1 MALVVGELTGVITL
15 DDTGVDPALRR
26 AERAMR
32 DTGEQMGDDAER
44 AGRQAGENLGEGL
57 VRGADGRLRD
67 INGRFVR
74 AVRQAGDDA
83 TTAARSEGENTGEA
97 FGDGLSE
104 GAERGGDNASAA
116 AVNGLEKLKTAA
128 AGIGLAAGA
137 VLMAS
142 MAQAMEQSRITGR
155 LGAQLGAT
163 PAEAQKY
170 GKIAGALYSKAIT
183 EDFQGAADAI
193 SATMRAGLL
202 PPDATNAQIE
212 SIATKVSDLATT
224 FELDLGQAANA
235 VGQILKTGLARDG
248 GEALDVLTRGLQV
261 MGPRADDIA
270 DTFNEYSTIFRQLG
284 ISAEDATGIMSQGL
298 KAGARD
304 TDVVADSLK
313 ELVLITQGGGAEV
326 DAAFSKIGLSGK
338 EMQAA
343 FSEGGPAAEEALD
356 KIFDGLRKIKDPA
369 DRSAL
374 ALALFGTKSEDMQK
388 ALFSI
393 DPSKA
398 VESLGEVGGAADEMG
413 DTLRDNA
420 GTKLEAFKRGM
431 QQNLVDFLGGAVIPG
446 LETFRGKVG
455 GVFGRMWSEA
465 GKGSEGTADRIISF
479 FGLLGQKVAQ
489 KAVEQVPK
497 AVEGLM
503 NFGGKIADFVAAN
516 PEKVLKIG
524 LIAAAI
530 TLAIVALPITVGA
543 ALSAAVAMI
552 MIGFV
557 RNLITGLN
565 DNLPKWWQGFRDWV
579 SAKAGEAGTMFSAVG
594 LAIGVW
600 FGGLW
605 SRYIGGPVSR
615 AWSSFITSVRA
626 LPGRT
631 LAALAAL
638 GSILATTAGNA
649 WQRFKD
655 GSVRKGTEFLSWVR
669 GLPGRAKSALGNVGG
684 ILLAAGGSLIQGFI
698 NGIKA
703 KIGSVRSAA
712 SSVVSA
718 ARDYFPFSPARKGPF
733 SGRGYSTYSGQ
744 ALISDFAKSI
754 KANTGQVG
762 RALAGMPGMPDAM
775 ADSSLGALAATP
787 TPGELAAAR
796 TAGGAGAGGTRPGQV
811 VTLRGGDAWGDM
823 VIETI
828 RDRVGIG
835 GGDVQLYLSPRR

>member
-32 DTGEQMGDDAER
+32 DSGEQMGDDAER
-44 AGRQAGENLGEGL
+44 AGRQAGENLGEGF

-67 INGRFVR
+67 VNGRFVR

-104 GAERGGDNASAA
+104 GAEQGGDNASAA

-128 AGIGLAAGA
+128 AGVGLAAGA
-137 VLMAS
+137 ALMAA
-142 MAQAMEQSRITGR
+142 MGQAMEQSRITGR

-183 EDFQGAADAI
+183 EDFQSAADAI
-193 SATMRAGLL
+193 SVTMRAGLL

-313 ELVLITQGGGAEV
+313 ELVLITQGGGDEV
-326 DAAFSKIGLSGK
+326 DAAFAKIKLSGK

-343 FSEGGPAAEEALD
+343 FTEGGPAAEAALD
-356 KIFDGLRKIKDPA
+356 KIFDGLRKVKDPA

-374 ALALFGTKSEDMQK
+374 ALTLFGTKSEDMQK
-388 ALFSI
+388 ALFAI

-398 VESLGEVGGAADEMG
+398 VESLGQVGGEADRMG

-455 GVFGRMWSEA
+455 GVFGRLWEDA

-489 KAVEQVPK
+489 KAVEQAPK

-543 ALSAAVAMI
+543 ALSVAVGVIIA
-552 MIGFV
+552 GFV
-557 RNLITGLN
+557 RNLVTGLTN
-565 DNLPKWWQGFRDWV
+565 NLPKWWQAFTSWV
-579 SAKAGEAGTMFSAVG
+579 SAKAGEAGSMFSGVG
-594 LAIGVW
+594 IAIGAW
-600 FGGLW
+600 FGSLW

-638 GSILATTAGNA
+638 GGILATTSSTA

-655 GSVRKGTEFLSWVR
+655 GASRKGTEFLSWVR
-669 GLPGRAKSALGNVGG
+669 GLPGRAKSALGNVGS

-744 ALISDFAKSI
+744 ALMSDFAKSI
-754 KANTGQVG
+754 RSNTGQVG

-787 TPGELAAAR
+787 TPGQMTGAYAAS
-796 TAGGAGAGGTRPGQV
+796 AGAGSASESKLVRVDLGGQLGDAIVGVLRDKIGAGA
-811 VTLRGGDAWGDM
+811 
-823 VIETI
+823 
-828 RDRVGIG
+828 
-835 GGDVQLYLSPRR
+835 GGDVQLYLGTRR

>member
-44 AGRQAGENLGEGL
+44 AGQQAGENLGEGL

-67 INGRFVR
+67 VRGRFVR
-74 AVRQAGDDA
+74 AVQQAGDDA
-83 TTAARSEGENTGEA
+83 TAEARTAGEDAGNALAEGL
-97 FGDGLSE
+97 GDG
-104 GAERGGDNASAA
+104 ARQGGDE
-116 AVNGLEKLKTAA
+116 AVTQAGQGLEKLKTAA

-137 VLMAS
+137 ALMAA
-142 MAQAMEQSRITGR
+142 MGQAMEQSQITGR

-183 EDFQGAADAI
+183 EDFQSAADAI

-212 SIATKVSDLATT
+212 AMATKVSDLAST

-326 DAAFSKIGLSGK
+326 DAAFAKIGLSGK
-338 EMQAA
+338 EMQQA
-343 FSEGGPAAEEALD
+343 FSEGGPAAEAALD
-356 KIFDGLRKIKDPA
+356 KLFDGLRKVKDPA

-374 ALALFGTKSEDMQK
+374 ALTLFGTKSEDMQK
-388 ALFSI
+388 ALFGI

-398 VESLGEVGGAADEMG
+398 VESLGQVGGAADRMG
-413 DTLRDNA
+413 DSLRDNS
-420 GTKLEAFKRGM
+420 GHRLEAFKRGM
-431 QQNLVDFLGGAVIPG
+431 QQNLVDFLGGVVVPG

-455 GVFGRMWSEA
+455 GVFGRLWEEA
-465 GKGSEGTADRIISF
+465 GKGSDGTADRIISF

-489 KAVEQVPK
+489 KAVEQAPK

-503 NFGGKIADFVAAN
+503 NFGGKIADFVVAN

-530 TLAIVALPITVGA
+530 VLAIVALPITVGA

-565 DNLPKWWQGFRDWV
+565 DNLPKWWQAFTGWV
-579 SAKAGEAGTMFSAVG
+579 SAKAGEVGGMFSAVG
-594 LAIGVW
+594 MAIGLW
-600 FGGLW
+600 FAGLW

-615 AWSSFITSVRA
+615 AWSSFIASVRA

-631 LAALAAL
+631 VAALAAL
-638 GSILATTAGNA
+638 GSMLGTAAGNG

-655 GSVRKGTEFLSWVR
+655 GASRKGSEFLSWVR
-669 GLPGRAKSALGNVGG
+669 GLPGRAKAALGNLGG
-684 ILLAAGGSLIQGFI
+684 VLLAAGGSLIQGFI

-733 SGRGYSTYSGQ
+733 SGRGYTTYSGQ
-744 ALISDFAKSI
+744 ALMAGFAKGIRDGS
-754 KANTGQVG
+754 GQVDQ
-762 RALAGMPGMPDAM
+762 ALATMSGVP
-775 ADSSLGALAATP
+775 SSLAGLVDTPPPGDMALASGGSGSTGLGSISPRLVRVDLGGQLGDAIV
-787 TPGELAAAR
+787 GILR
-796 TAGGAGAGGTRPGQV
+796 DKIGAGA
-811 VTLRGGDAWGDM
+811 
-823 VIETI
+823 
-828 RDRVGIG
+828 
-835 GGDVQLYLSPRR
+835 GGDVQLYLGKRG

>member
-1 MALVVGELTGVITL
+1 VALVVGELTGVITL

-44 AGRQAGENLGEGL
+44 AGQQAGENLGEGI
-57 VRGADGRLRD
+57 VRGADGRLR
-67 INGRFVR
+67 NVRGQFVR
-74 AVRQAGDDA
+74 AVQQAGDDA
-83 TTAARSEGENTGEA
+83 TRAARAAGEDAGNALSDGL
-97 FGDGLSE
+97 GDG
-104 GAERGGDNASAA
+104 ARQGGDE
-116 AVNGLEKLKTAA
+116 AVTQAGQGLEKLKTAA

-137 VLMAS
+137 ALMAA
-142 MAQAMEQSRITGR
+142 MGQAMEQSRITGR

-183 EDFQGAADAI
+183 EDFQSAADAI

-212 SIATKVSDLATT
+212 SMATKVSDLAST

-235 VGQILKTGLARDG
+235 VGQILKTGLAKDG

-270 DTFNEYSTIFRQLG
+270 DTFNEYSTIFRQMG
-284 ISAEDATGIMSQGL
+284 ISAQDATGLMSQGL

-304 TDVVADSLK
+304 TDVVADALK
-313 ELVLITQGGGAEV
+313 EFVLITQAGGEEV

-343 FSEGGPAAEEALD
+343 FTKGGPEAKAALD
-356 KIFDGLRKIKDPA
+356 KVFDGLRQIKDPA
-369 DRSAL
+369 ERSAL
-374 ALALFGTKSEDMQK
+374 ALTLFGTKSEDTQK
-388 ALFSI
+388 ALMAL
-393 DPSKA
+393 DPSSA
-398 VESLGEVGGAADEMG
+398 SEALGEVGGAADRMG

-420 GTKLEAFKRGM
+420 GTRLEAFKRGM
-431 QQNLVDFLGGAVIPG
+431 QQNLVDFLGGVVVPG

-455 GVFGRMWSEA
+455 GVFGRLWEEA
-465 GKGSEGTADRIISF
+465 GKGSDGTADRIISF

-489 KAVEQVPK
+489 KVVEQAPK

-530 TLAIVALPITVGA
+530 VLAIVALPITVGA

-565 DNLPKWWQGFRDWV
+565 DNLPKWWQAFTGWV
-579 SAKAGEAGTMFSAVG
+579 SAKAGEVGSMFAVVG
-594 LAIGVW
+594 MAIGLW
-600 FGGLW
+600 FAGLW

-638 GSILATTAGNA
+638 GSILASVAASA
-649 WQRFKD
+649 W
-655 GSVRKGTEFLSWVR
+655 
-669 GLPGRAKSALGNVGG
+669 LPGSASRTAPPARAPSSCPGCAGCRGGRSRRSAT
-684 ILLAAGGSLIQGFI
+684 
-698 NGIKA
+698 
-703 KIGSVRSAA
+703 SAA
-712 SSVVSA
+712 SCC
-718 ARDYFPFSPARKGPF
+718 
-733 SGRGYSTYSGQ
+733 
-744 ALISDFAKSI
+744 
-754 KANTGQVG
+754 
-762 RALAGMPGMPDAM
+762 
-775 ADSSLGALAATP
+775 
-787 TPGELAAAR
+787 
-796 TAGGAGAGGTRPGQV
+796 RPV
-811 VTLRGGDAWGDM
+811 EA
-823 VIETI
+823 
-828 RDRVGIG
+828 
-835 GGDVQLYLSPRR
+835 